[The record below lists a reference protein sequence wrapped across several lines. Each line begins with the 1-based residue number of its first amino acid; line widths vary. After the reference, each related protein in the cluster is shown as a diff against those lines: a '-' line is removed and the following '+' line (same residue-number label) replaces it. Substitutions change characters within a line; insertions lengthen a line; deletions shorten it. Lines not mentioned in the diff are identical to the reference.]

1 MISRVVEIHDFN
13 LFTILKWTHQ
23 YLDVKCVSSDT
34 EVWNSSMWTSARRV
48 FWRAGLPRARN
59 YTTPSWSTTPRYICF
74 VTCWGFLPTGSF
86 VLAQRFQ
93 IQSLLYK
100 ALRKINMN
108 WTKLISCSEIQHK
121 AIRLM
126 VFPCPSLSFIGGR
139 LYYAPA
145 FCGCSKDDK
154 LRWEEDECSV
164 EELMCRRNVTKGMCC
179 VSIAHVLSFFSLRWL
194 FFYLSLFLNHSRR
207 PQARRCG
214 TSQRR

>member
-1 MISRVVEIHDFN
+1 MNASIFGFKMCLCLFHQIPKSETVQCGHLPDVFSDGPDYQGQEATLPHHGVLHPGTYALLLAEDF
-13 LFTILKWTHQ
+13 
-23 YLDVKCVSSDT
+23 
-34 EVWNSSMWTSARRV
+34 SM
-48 FWRAGLPRARN
+48 
-59 YTTPSWSTTPRYICF
+59 
-74 VTCWGFLPTGSF
+74 PTGSF

-100 ALRKINMN
+100 ALRKTNMN

-121 AIRLM
+121 AICLM
-126 VFPCPSLSFIGGR
+126 VFPCSSLSFIGGR

-145 FCGCSKDDK
+145 FCGCSKDDR

-164 EELMCRRNVTKGMCC
+164 KELMYWLCVGGMLRRGC
-179 VSIAHVLSFFSLRWL
+179 VVSHSLMFFHFSLRWL

>member
-1 MISRVVEIHDFN
+1 MQNVS
-13 LFTILKWTHQ
+13 LP
-23 YLDVKCVSSDT
+23 VSSDT

-74 VTCWGFLPTGSF
+74 VTCWAFSLPTGSF

-108 WTKLISCSEIQHK
+108 WTKLISCREIQHK
-121 AIRLM
+121 AICLM
-126 VFPCPSLSFIGGR
+126 VFPCSSLSFIGGR
-139 LYYAPA
+139 LFYAPA

-179 VSIAHVLSFFSLRWL
+179 VSIAHVLSFFSPLAL
-194 FFYLSLFLNHSRR
+194 FLSLSFWIIPDDLRR
-207 PQARRCG
+207 EDAGLRKDAKEQVPLEAVF
-214 TSQRR
+214 

>member
-1 MISRVVEIHDFN
+1 MNTSIFGCKMCFIRYRSLKQFN
-13 LFTILKWTHQ
+13 VDICQTCFLTGRTTKGKKLHYPIMEYYTPVHMLC
-23 YLDVKCVSSDT
+23 YL
-34 EVWNSSMWTSARRV
+34 
-48 FWRAGLPRARN
+48 
-59 YTTPSWSTTPRYICF
+59 
-74 VTCWGFLPTGSF
+74 
-86 VLAQRFQ
+86 LAQRFQ

-100 ALRKINMN
+100 ARRKINMN

-121 AIRLM
+121 AICLM
-126 VFPCPSLSFIGGR
+126 VFPCSSLSFIGGR